1 MNLGSIPGYYYDEEK
16 KKYFKITANHGLET
30 GQKYTKSNVRY
41 EKQVAKKRK
50 IEQRNQKKRQAQTIK
65 RSRLLSIP
73 EYAGVGLH
81 RETGVRS
88 LTVDRAHADEAFV
101 SQLRYEDVY
110 ALQGGNALSAH
121 SLATS
126 SHTLITQES
135 RIGNS
140 YLFAVGGDINHSSRD
155 RWPKQPDGSTPFYHY
170 ASFPSLVMSTSVWPA
185 QGPQK
190 VLACTSG
197 GVDNVFIGPIADE
210 DQLSRPNIKLSI
222 GNDETTLWDS
232 AISSTGETAAIGGS
246 DRIIHLSME
255 GRILARLPKAAYSR
269 SVSWLNAST
278 IAASSGEKLLLWDT
292 RNRDSSSRFSCRS
305 AITGVRTVPSSNGN
319 QLLLSTNQNI
329 SLQDTRMLRSKP
341 VLDFSILHE
350 GPQLVFDVNDR
361 DLVAFGHK
369 EGRRDEV
376 HILSL
381 RTGQLLKTLE
391 APEAAA
397 KKRPTQLAWR
407 EDDRGVEFLQAC
419 IGERIG
425 RWCWN
430 SDDA

>member
-1 MNLGSIPGYYYDEEK
+1 
-16 KKYFKITANHGLET
+16 
-30 GQKYTKSNVRY
+30 VRY

-50 IEQRNQKKRQAQTIK
+50 IEQRDQKKRQAQTIK

-110 ALQGGNALSAH
+110 TAQHEGIVRSAH
-121 SLATS
+121 SLPTS
-126 SHTLITQES
+126 SCTLITQES
-135 RIGNS
+135 SIGNS
-140 YLFAVGGDINHSSRD
+140 YLLGIRGDISHSSRE
-155 RWPKQPDGSTPFYHY
+155 RWPKAPDPSTPYYYY
-170 ASFPSLVMSTSVWPA
+170 AAFPSLVMSTSVWPA
-185 QGPQK
+185 QDPET

-197 GVDNVFIGPIADE
+197 GADNVFIGTIADE
-210 DQLSRPNIKLSI
+210 DRLSRPEIKLSI

-232 AISSTGETAAIGGS
+232 AITSTGETAAIGGS
-246 DRIIHLSME
+246 DRVIHLSME
-255 GRILARLPKAAYSR
+255 GRIIARLRKATHSR

-278 IAASSGEKLLLWDT
+278 IAASSGKELLLWDT
-292 RNRDSSSRFSCRS
+292 RTHGSSSRFSCRS

-329 SLQDTRMLRSKP
+329 ALQDTRMLGSKS
-341 VLDFSILHE
+341 VLDISILHE

-376 HILSL
+376 RILSL
-381 RTGQLLKTLE
+381 RTGQLLKTLG
-391 APEAAA
+391 APEVAT

-419 IGERIG
+419 MGNKIG

-430 SDDA
+430 SDDT

>member
-1 MNLGSIPGYYYDEEK
+1 
-16 KKYFKITANHGLET
+16 
-30 GQKYTKSNVRY
+30 VRY

-50 IEQRNQKKRQAQTIK
+50 IEQRDQRKRQAQTIK

-88 LTVDRAHADEAFV
+88 LTVDRAHADEAYV
-101 SQLRYEDVY
+101 SQLRYEDVCPP
-110 ALQGGNALSAH
+110 QHESTMLSAY
-121 SLATS
+121 SLPSS

-140 YLFAVGGDINHSSRD
+140 YLLGIRGDISHSSRE
-155 RWPKQPDGSTPFYHY
+155 RWPKAPHPSTPYYHY
-170 ASFPSLVMSTSVWPA
+170 AAFPSLVMSTSVWPA
-185 QGPQK
+185 RDPQQ

-197 GVDNVFIGPIADE
+197 GVDNVFIGSIAGE
-210 DQLSRPNIKLSI
+210 DRLSRPEIKLSI

-232 AISSTGETAAIGGS
+232 AISSTGETAVIGGS
-246 DRIIHLSME
+246 DRVIHLSME
-255 GRILARLPKAAYSR
+255 GQIIARLRKAAHSR

-278 IAASSGEKLLLWDT
+278 IAASSGKELLLWDT
-292 RNRDSSSRFSCRS
+292 RTGGSSSRFSCRS
-305 AITGVRTVPSSNGN
+305 AITGVRTVPSSSGN

-329 SLQDTRMLRSKP
+329 SLQDTRMLGSKP

-350 GPQLVFDVNDR
+350 GPQLIFDVNDR
-361 DLVAFGHK
+361 DLVALGHK

-376 HILSL
+376 RILSL
-381 RTGQLLKTLE
+381 RTGQLLKTLD
-391 APEAAA
+391 APEAAS
-397 KKRPTQLAWR
+397 KKRPTQLLWR
-407 EDDRGVEFLQAC
+407 EDERGVEFLQAC

-430 SDDA
+430 SDDT

>member
-1 MNLGSIPGYYYDEEK
+1 M
-16 KKYFKITANHGLET
+16 
-30 GQKYTKSNVRY
+30 RY

-50 IEQRNQKKRQAQTIK
+50 IEQRDQKKRQAQTIR

-110 ALQGGNALSAH
+110 TAHGTVLSAH
-121 SLATS
+121 AIPSS
-126 SHTLITQES
+126 SHTLLTQVNG
-135 RIGNS
+135 RDCS
-140 YLFAVGGDINHSSRD
+140 YIFSTDGDISHSSRE
-155 RWPKQPDGSTPFYHY
+155 RWPKALDDSSLVHY
-170 ASFPSLVMSTSVWPA
+170 AAFPSLAMSTSVWPA
-185 QGPQK
+185 HDPQK
-190 VLACTSG
+190 LLACTSG
-197 GVDNVFIGPIADE
+197 GFENVSIGSIAHE
-210 DQLSRPNIKLSI
+210 DRVTRPEIKLSI

-246 DRIIHLSME
+246 NRIIHIAME
-255 GRILARLPKAAYSR
+255 GHIIARLRKATHSR
-269 SVSWLNAST
+269 AVSWLNTST
-278 IAASSGEKLLLWDT
+278 IAASSGKELLLWDT
-292 RNRDSSSRFSCRS
+292 RTRGSSSRFTCQSV
-305 AITGVRTVPSSNGN
+305 ITGVRTVPSSNGN

-341 VLDFSILHE
+341 VLNFGILHE
-350 GPQLVFDVNDR
+350 GPQLIFDVNDR
-361 DLVAFGHK
+361 GLVAFGHK

-376 HILSL
+376 RILSL
-381 RTGQLLKTLE
+381 RTGRLLKTLD
-391 APEAAA
+391 APETAQ
-397 KKRPTQLAWR
+397 KKRPTQLKWR

-430 SDDA
+430 SDNT

>member
-1 MNLGSIPGYYYDEEK
+1 
-16 KKYFKITANHGLET
+16 
-30 GQKYTKSNVRY
+30 
-41 EKQVAKKRK
+41 VAKKRK
-50 IEQRNQKKRQAQTIK
+50 IEQRDQKKRQAQTIK

-110 ALQGGNALSAH
+110 IAHGTVLSAH
-121 SLATS
+121 PIPSS
-126 SHTLITQES
+126 SHTLLTQ
-135 RIGNS
+135 
-140 YLFAVGGDINHSSRD
+140 VGGRDGSYIFSTDGDISHSSRE
-155 RWPKQPDGSTPFYHY
+155 RWPKALDD
-170 ASFPSLVMSTSVWPA
+170 ASLVHYTAFSSLAMSTSIWPPHD
-185 QGPQK
+185 PQK
-190 VLACTSG
+190 LLACTSG
-197 GVDNVFIGPIADE
+197 GFENVFISSIVHE
-210 DQLSRPNIKLSI
+210 DRMTRPEIKLSI

-246 DRIIHLSME
+246 DRIIHISME
-255 GRILARLPKAAYSR
+255 GHIISRLRKATHSR

-292 RNRDSSSRFSCRS
+292 RTRDSSSRFSCKS

-329 SLQDTRMLRSKP
+329 SLQDTRMLHSKP
-341 VLDFSILHE
+341 VFDFGILHE
-350 GPQLVFDVNDR
+350 GPQLVFDMNDR
-361 DLVAFGHK
+361 DLVAFSHK

-376 HILSL
+376 RILSL
-381 RTGQLLKTLE
+381 RTAQLLKTLN
-391 APEAAA
+391 APEAAQQ
-397 KKRPTQLAWR
+397 KRPTQLTWK

-419 IGERIG
+419 LGERIG

-430 SDDA
+430 SDDT

>member
-1 MNLGSIPGYYYDEEK
+1 M
-16 KKYFKITANHGLET
+16 
-30 GQKYTKSNVRY
+30 RY

-50 IEQRNQKKRQAQTIK
+50 IEQRDQKKRQAQTIK

-110 ALQGGNALSAH
+110 TAQDTMLSAH
-121 SLATS
+121 SLPTS
-126 SHTLITQES
+126 SHTLMTHES
-135 RIGNS
+135 RTGSSFLLGIQ
-140 YLFAVGGDINHSSRD
+140 GDISHSSREQ
-155 RWPKQPDGSTPFYHY
+155 WPKPLKPYHCY
-170 ASFPSLVMSTSVWPA
+170 AAFPSRVMSTSVWPA
-185 QGPQK
+185 QDPQT

-197 GVDNVFIGPIADE
+197 GVDNVFIGSIADE
-210 DQLSRPNIKLSI
+210 DRLSRPEIKLSI

-232 AISSTGETAAIGGS
+232 AISYTGETAAIGGS
-246 DRIIHLSME
+246 DRIIHLSVE
-255 GRILARLPKAAYSR
+255 GQIIARLRKATHSR
-269 SVSWLNAST
+269 SVSWLNPST
-278 IAASSGEKLLLWDT
+278 IAASSGKELLLWDT
-292 RNRDSSSRFSCRS
+292 RTHGSSCRFSCRS
-305 AITGVRTVPSSNGN
+305 AITGVRTVPSSSGN

-329 SLQDTRMLRSKP
+329 SLQDTRMLGSKS

-350 GPQLVFDVNDR
+350 GPQLIFDVNDR

-369 EGRRDEV
+369 EGRTDEV
-376 HILSL
+376 RILSL

-391 APEAAA
+391 APDAVS
-397 KKRPTQLAWR
+397 KKRPTQLVWK

-419 IGERIG
+419 TGNKIG

-430 SDDA
+430 SDDT

>member
-1 MNLGSIPGYYYDEEK
+1 METNSITDEEK
-16 KKYFKITANHGLET
+16 KKYFKVTANHGLET
-30 GQKYTKSNVRY
+30 GQKYTQSNVRY

-50 IEQRNQKKRQAQTIK
+50 IEQRDQKKRQAQTIK

-110 ALQGGNALSAH
+110 IAHGTVLSAH
-121 SLATS
+121 PIPSS
-126 SHTLITQES
+126 SHTLLTQ
-135 RIGNS
+135 
-140 YLFAVGGDINHSSRD
+140 VGGRDGSYIFSTDGDISHSSRE
-155 RWPKQPDGSTPFYHY
+155 RWPKALDDASLVHY
-170 ASFPSLVMSTSVWPA
+170 TAFPSLAMSTSIWPA
-185 QGPQK
+185 YDPQK
-190 VLACTSG
+190 LLACTSG
-197 GVDNVFIGPIADE
+197 GFENVFIGSIVHE
-210 DQLSRPNIKLSI
+210 DRMTRPEIKLSI

-246 DRIIHLSME
+246 DRIIHISME
-255 GRILARLPKAAYSR
+255 GHIISRLRKATHSR

-292 RNRDSSSRFSCRS
+292 RTRDSSSRFSCKS
-305 AITGVRTVPSSNGN
+305 AVTGVRTVPSSNGN

-329 SLQDTRMLRSKP
+329 SLQDTRMLHSKS
-341 VLDFSILHE
+341 VLDFGILHE
-350 GPQLVFDVNDR
+350 GPQLIFDVNDR
-361 DLVAFGHK
+361 DLVAFSHK

-376 HILSL
+376 RILSL
-381 RTGQLLKTLE
+381 RTGQLLKTLK
-391 APEAAA
+391 APEAAQ
-397 KKRPTQLAWR
+397 KKRPTQLTWK
-407 EDDRGVEFLQAC
+407 EDNRGVEFLQAC

-430 SDDA
+430 SDDT

>member
-1 MNLGSIPGYYYDEEK
+1 MIADNTTDEEK
-16 KKYFKITANHGLET
+16 KKYFKITANHGLEAN
-30 GQKYTKSNVRY
+30 QKYTKSNVRY

-50 IEQRNQKKRQAQTIK
+50 VEQRDQKKRQAQTIK

-81 RETGVRS
+81 REIGVRS

-110 ALQGGNALSAH
+110 TAQGTVLSAH
-121 SLATS
+121 PLPSS
-126 SHTLITQES
+126 SHTLLTQ
-135 RIGNS
+135 
-140 YLFAVGGDINHSSRD
+140 VGGRDSSYIFSTDGDISHSERE
-155 RWPKQPDGSTPFYHY
+155 RWPSALDDSSLVHY
-170 ASFPSLVMSTSVWPA
+170 TAFPSLAMSTSVWPP
-185 QGPQK
+185 QDPQK
-190 VLACTSG
+190 LLACTSG
-197 GVDNVFIGPIADE
+197 GFENVFIGSLAHE
-210 DQLSRPNIKLSI
+210 DRVTRPEIKLSI

-232 AISSTGETAAIGGS
+232 AISPTGETAAVGGS
-246 DRIIHLSME
+246 DRIIQLSME
-255 GRILARLPKAAYSR
+255 GRILARLPGAAYSR
-269 SVSWLNAST
+269 AVSWLNAST
-278 IAASSGEKLLLWDT
+278 IAANSGKELLLWDT
-292 RNRDSSSRFSCRS
+292 RTYGSSSRFRCRS

-341 VLDFSILHE
+341 LLDFGILHE
-350 GPQLVFDVNDR
+350 GPQLIFDVNNR
-361 DLVAFGHK
+361 DLVALGHK

-376 HILSL
+376 RILSL
-381 RTGQLLKTLE
+381 RTGQVLKTLDV
-391 APEAAA
+391 PEAAK
-397 KKRPTQLAWR
+397 KKRPTQLVWR

-430 SDDA
+430 SDDT